1 MSVISAGVYDALL
14 TLQKV
19 CISND
24 CSSCPLSF
32 VDESGDLECVFQ
44 KYRPANIQIGERYFI
59 DIEKMEEG
67 DQDDDR

>member
-14 TLQKV
+14 TLKKV

-24 CSSCPLSF
+24 CSSCPLSV
-32 VDESGDLECVFQ
+32 VDRAGDLACIFQ
-44 KYRPANIQIGERYFI
+44 QYRPGNILIGERYFI
-59 DIEKMEEG
+59 DIRKMEEG